1 MAVISDDK
9 LVELALSDP
18 GIAGFVVAPG
28 DARRPGFLER
38 IGIRQQTSDPR
49 RRETGTSY
57 AAQGSIEPGQAVGVE
72 LGSSRGGL
80 VRDVVATLANRSQAT
95 QIYEEMTNSDPAV
108 DISLRAAKMPVM
120 GADYY
125 VDAFDDSEEAST
137 IAEFV
142 QFNLL
147 EGTNSPFLNV
157 LEDILR
163 MYEYGFSIIEKVYE
177 EREWA
182 PRRTGANRRKY
193 TMLRKLAPRPTP
205 TIQEIKY
212 DNNGGPISIIQNA
225 VQADNKPVKKEIGI
239 EKLIIFSFNR
249 KGGNLEGKSL
259 LRTAYR
265 SWYFKG
271 NLYNIDG
278 IQKERHGMGFPV
290 VELPPGY
297 KQKDVD
303 AALELVR
310 NIRTN
315 EHGGAVVP
323 PKWVLKFLELPGQPV
338 NIMESIEHHNGSI
351 MLNTM
356 TQFLLLGLEGT
367 GGGRATSGSHQD
379 MFNKSLRYAANLT
392 CDMINLYCI
401 PYLVGYNFDT
411 DKFPKLR
418 ARNLGETKDLQQWAS
433 AIANLLARQAITPDI
448 ELEQWVRSI
457 IDAPH
462 KKGGKQTPVKQSIQ
476 GNLGDVTGDE
486 GAQDTAAPD
495 NAEG

>member
-1 MAVISDDK
+1 MEDTELID
-9 LVELALSDP
+9 LALANP
-18 GIAGFVVAPG
+18 QIAGFVVEP
-28 DARRPGFLER
+28 RKKPSLMER
-38 IGIRQQTSDPR
+38 IGLRQQEEDPR
-49 RRETGTSY
+49 RVTSGTSY
-57 AAQGSIEPGQAVGVE
+57 AASGTVKPSTPVGVE

-80 VRDVVATLANRSQAT
+80 IRDVVPALGNRAQAAA
-95 QIYEEMTNSDPAV
+95 IYEEMVNADAAV
-108 DISLRAAKMPVM
+108 DVSLRAAKMPVM
-120 GADYY
+120 GADYF
-125 VDAFDDSEEAST
+125 VEPFDATPEGLD

-147 EGTNSPFLNV
+147 QGSNSPFLNV

-163 MYEYGFSIIEKVYE
+163 MYEMGFSVVEKVYE

-182 PRRTGANRRKY
+182 PKRSGANRRKY
-193 TMLRKLAPRPTP
+193 TMLRKLAARPAL
-205 TIQEIKY
+205 TIIDFEY
-212 DNNGGPISIIQNA
+212 DDNGGPVSVAQNA
-225 VQADNKPVKKEIGI
+225 VRADDRPEEVDIDI
-239 EKLIIFSFNR
+239 EKLIVFTHNR

-265 SWYFKG
+265 PWYFKS

-297 KQKDVD
+297 KDSDKT

-315 EHGGAVVP
+315 EHGGAVLP
-323 PKWVLKFLELPGQPV
+323 PKWILRFLELPGQPV
-338 NIMESIEHHNGSI
+338 DVMRSIEHHNGTI

-379 MFNKSLRYAANLT
+379 MFNKSLRYVANQI
-392 CDMINLYCI
+392 CDAINLYCV
-401 PYLVGYNFDT
+401 PYLVGYNFKS

-433 AIANLLARQAITPDI
+433 AMANLKAQQLINYTP
-448 ELEQWVRSI
+448 ETETWVRSI
-457 IDAPH
+457 IDAPLTP
-462 KKGGKQTPVKQSIQ
+462 GTPVVTTERK
-476 GNLGDVTGDE
+476 GDVTSQNDGNE
-486 GAQDTAAPD
+486 GAATD